1 MGEVKERKKLHNLH
15 IHHVMI
21 RSELKYLIGAKH
33 PGLQWPGFE
42 VEPGPKATVWGFQVV
57 KPLQWFGPSS
67 NSNPE
72 PF

>member
-1 MGEVKERKKLHNLH
+1 
-15 IHHVMI
+15 MI

-57 KPLQWFGPSS
+57 KPLQWFGPSA